1 MKTSTY
7 VNVLPRENVEHQ
19 HCGARFWLPNIAVQ
33 RDDTR
38 LRVRSCIEARM
49 GDKG

>member
-1 MKTSTY
+1 MALVFGYLT
-7 VNVLPRENVEHQ
+7 
-19 HCGARFWLPNIAVQ
+19 LPNIAVQ

>member
-1 MKTSTY
+1 MALVFGCLT
-7 VNVLPRENVEHQ
+7 LR
-19 HCGARFWLPNIAVQ
+19 NIVVQ